1 MGAFYD
7 QIPESLI
14 PWIKEQKVF
23 WVASAPL
30 SAAGT
35 VNVSPKVGTGYDC
48 LTIASTTAVWYV
60 DMTGSGNET
69 ISHMREPGNGRLT
82 ILFNAFEGP
91 PRILRLFGHAS
102 ILPRDSAQFNA
113 LLPPGDKRRL
123 PGVRAVVWMEV
134 ERVGTSCG
142 YAVPFMEFVGER
154 SRLKDHFTPYEL
166 SDASYLSTHPPPS
179 PSSSPTQTVAPPS
192 ENPKGLAAY
201 WKLKNAESVDG
212 LPGLEAAG
220 FPPEK
225 GAIRKARRGV
235 RVAYGAEAVRRERRG
250 WNGSVVFVWAVVG
263 VVVGWWAGQGGY
275 ERVREELVDL
285 AQQVAGAIG
294 SSVA

>member
-35 VNVSPKVGTGYDC
+35 VNVSPKGYDC
-48 LTIASTTAVWYV
+48 LTIASPTAVWYV

-102 ILPRDSAQFNA
+102 IHPRDSAHFNA
-113 LLPPGDKRRL
+113 LLPPDDPRRL
-123 PGVRAVVWMEV
+123 PGARAVVWMQV

-142 YAVPFMEFVGER
+142 FSVPFMEFKGER
-154 SRLKDHFTPYEL
+154 PRLKDHYTPFEL
-166 SDASYLSTHPPPS
+166 PS
-179 PSSSPTQTVAPPS
+179 PSSSPSFPLTPT
-192 ENPKGLAAY
+192 PKLESY
-201 WKLKNAESVDG
+201 WALKNSESIDG

-220 FPPEK
+220 WPPKE
-225 GAIRKARRGV
+225 GAIRKAKKGV
-235 RVAYGAEAVRRERRG
+235 RVAYGAEAVREMERREG
-250 WNGSVVFVWAVVG
+250 RWVVVWAVVLG
-263 VVVGWWAGQGGY
+263 LVVGWWAGQGARGGGGRSY
-275 ERVREELVDL
+275 
-285 AQQVAGAIG
+285 
-294 SSVA
+294 ST

>member
-35 VNVSPKVGTGYDC
+35 VNVSPKGYDC

-154 SRLKDHFTPYEL
+154 CISIERPLHPLRTLRRILPL
-166 SDASYLSTHPPPS
+166 HPPPPS